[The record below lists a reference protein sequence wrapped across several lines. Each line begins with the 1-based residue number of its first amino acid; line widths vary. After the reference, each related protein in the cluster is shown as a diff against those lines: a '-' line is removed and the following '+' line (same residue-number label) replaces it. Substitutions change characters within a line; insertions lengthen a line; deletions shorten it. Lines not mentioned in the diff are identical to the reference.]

1 MCDPPLYY
9 NMAEEI
15 PVPAEAARQLA
26 IESSKEITK
35 AREDGRKHTA
45 RRLERQVAEVFDS
58 LEGKDGE
65 FVSLDARTLSSI
77 TAEGTFEAVEYA
89 ECARV
94 FLEQY
99 DVW

>member
-1 MCDPPLYY
+1 
-9 NMAEEI
+9 MAEEI

-26 IESSKEITK
+26 IEASKEIPEHR
-35 AREDGRKHTA
+35 AHGRYGSA
-45 RRLERQVAEVFDS
+45 ERLEKRVAEVFHALD
-58 LEGKDGE
+58 GKDGE
-65 FVSLDARTLSSI
+65 FVSISSRALSSI
-77 TAEGTFEAVEYA
+77 TAAGTQGAVTYA

>member
-1 MCDPPLYY
+1 
-9 NMAEEI
+9 MAEEI

-26 IESSKEITK
+26 IESSKEISRH
-35 AREDGRKHTA
+35 REQGRKATA
-45 RRLERQVAEVFDS
+45 RNLEQHVAEVFDS

>member
-1 MCDPPLYY
+1 
-9 NMAEEI
+9 MAEEI

-26 IESSKEITK
+26 IEASKEITRH
-35 AREDGRKHTA
+35 REEGRKATA
-45 RRLERQVAEVFDS
+45 RSLEREVAEVFNA

-65 FVSLDARTLSSI
+65 FVSLSSSAVSSI
-77 TAEGTFEAVEYA
+77 TAESSMRSIEYA